1 MKTDVNRVEDLADA
15 LVDNMPYADNSV
27 LYPEFDTV
35 KRDDGVFPEWFYPAM
50 SGINDFSELNSI
62 LMYTRQNTKFDD
74 IGELL
79 LGIALVEMKH
89 YDKLQDF
96 IKALGGNVDRHYS
109 STKVET
115 GSTSVEAL
123 RVAIKAER
131 AAIAAYHKV
140 QNQLNAVDRTATVD
154 IARDF
159 VYKLICDENRHEQ
172 FLVEKLVELT
182 GSEDVDDNR

>member
-140 QNQLNAVDRTATVD
+140 QNQLNMKGPCLNRLTNGP
-154 IARDF
+154 
-159 VYKLICDENRHEQ
+159 YKYRASLKPPTFIIHYCGRPSP
-172 FLVEKLVELT
+172 L
-182 GSEDVDDNR
+182 S